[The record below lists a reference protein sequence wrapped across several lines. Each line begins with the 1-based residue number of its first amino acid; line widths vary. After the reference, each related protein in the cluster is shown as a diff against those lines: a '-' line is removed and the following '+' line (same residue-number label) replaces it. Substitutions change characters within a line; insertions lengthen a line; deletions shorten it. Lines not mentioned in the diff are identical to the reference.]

1 MGQRTDE
8 QAAADRDLE
17 HAIERAARAY
27 GRIPEHSTVV
37 SFITVVEAL
46 TFDNDGDVSG
56 EHHTLLLPHGGER
69 LSVAKGNLQIGLDII
84 VADDEEDDD

>member
-1 MGQRTDE
+1 M
-8 QAAADRDLE
+8 
-17 HAIERAARAY
+17 
-27 GRIPEHSTVV
+27 
-37 SFITVVEAL
+37 
-46 TFDNDGDVSG
+46 SG

>member
-1 MGQRTDE
+1 MAQRTDE

-46 TFDNDGDVSG
+46 TFDDEGDIHG
-56 EHHTLLLPHGGER
+56 EHHALLHQHGTER
-69 LSVAKGNLQIGLDII
+69 LSVAKGNLQIGLDIL
-84 VADDEEDDD
+84 VADDEEDD